1 MIVNTAS
8 LRSADDDELL
18 AQARAG
24 NSEAFGVLFERHRL
38 VAVRLA
44 RSITDR
50 VDPEDV
56 VEEAFVRIFAALRG
70 SGGPTS
76 NFRAYLLTAVRRQ
89 AIDQG
94 RASANLIPSEDK
106 ISELESR
113 ESDESPALDGVTEE
127 LRSAL
132 SRLPER
138 WRLAL
143 WKTEVEGI
151 KPRELGLELELSA
164 NAAAA
169 LVYRAR
175 EGLREAYLLGNVS
188 GRVLPDCEPFIELL
202 PGHVRGY
209 LRGARARK
217 VDEHLSTCAHC
228 TLRISEITALSNRFN
243 SLDLGTALAILAPVA
258 LGGGAAHALGVLPA
272 VHLTS
277 SSRLPTARRVGGWL
291 AHGKAWLGAAA
302 ALLLIGTGAFL
313 VLRPSSSVR
322 SVPTPPVS
330 NVVVSAVVTTP
341 ATPPAVPPPPS
352 LETPTLETPTPSV
365 TTAIAPPVTPTTVS
379 PRPPVTTP
387 APSMSTCS
395 IVISGGDN
403 GPTCVGSN

>member
-8 LRSADDDELL
+8 LRSVDDDELL

-106 ISELESR
+106 ISELESH

-127 LRSAL
+127 LRRAL
-132 SRLPER
+132 TRLPER

-143 WKTEVEGI
+143 WKTEVEGV
-151 KPRELGLELELSA
+151 KPRELGPELKLSA

-175 EGLREAYLLGNVS
+175 EGLREAYLLENVS
-188 GRVLPDCEPFIELL
+188 GRVLPDCETFIELL

-209 LRGARARK
+209 LRGARARS
-217 VDEHLSTCAHC
+217 VDEHLSTCVHC
-228 TLRISEITALSNRFN
+228 TLRVSEITALSNRFN
-243 SLDLGTALAILAPVA
+243 SLNLGTGLAVLAPVV
-258 LGGGAAHALGVLPA
+258 LGGGAARALGLLPA
-272 VHLTS
+272 VHLAS
-277 SSRLPTARRVGGWL
+277 SSKVHTARRAGGWVV
-291 AHGKAWLGAAA
+291 HGKTWLGAAA
-302 ALLLIGTGAFL
+302 ALVLVGTGAFFL
-313 VLRPSSSVR
+313 LRPSSEPR
-322 SVPTPPVS
+322 SVPTPPAS
-330 NVVVSAVVTTP
+330 SVVSITPTTP
-341 ATPPAVPPPPS
+341 AAT
-352 LETPTLETPTPSV
+352 TLAPTPTPTPTVEVPTASSPPV
-365 TTAIAPPVTPTTVS
+365 IVAPVVPQTTVTPRTPATTAPVVSTTC
-379 PRPPVTTP
+379 P
-387 APSMSTCS
+387 
-395 IVISGGDN
+395 IVISGAGN